1 VYFRSSIRRNPA
13 TDQIDSYYR
22 LVESYRNETD
32 RVCHRTLLNVGFLA
46 GLITVDELNQVR
58 RIICKRYQ
66 DIKGGDE
73 LFDIHENNPQKVIE
87 LADKLWNEL
96 IEKHRIDIGQKQKKE
111 PTIRQRNMV
120 FEESIHHP
128 DVREIGGE
136 WLCHQALEQLKL
148 SNFLSNTG
156 FSEEE
161 TRLAITQII
170 ARAIYPAS
178 ELETARWI
186 RENSALCS
194 VTGYPIEKITK
205 DKLYKSA
212 LKLFSE
218 KEKTERFL
226 PIKTNQLFDIEDK
239 IYLYDLT
246 NTYFEGRK
254 KGSQLAKFG
263 RSKEKRSDCKIV
275 VLALVITPS
284 VFIKYSGIY
293 EGNMQE
299 SKTLEE
305 TIMNLR
311 SLTSTSKRAVVV
323 IDAGIAPEENLAM
336 LIENDFDYV
345 CVSRCK
351 LKYYRIDPTCCPV
364 EIEDKRN
371 RRYNFKK
378 LSVRSIMIIF

>member
-1 VYFRSSIRRNPA
+1 MYFRSSIRRNPA
-13 TDQIDSYYR
+13 TGQIDSYCR
-22 LVESYRNETD
+22 LVESYRNERD
-32 RVCHRTLLNVGFLA
+32 RVCHRTLLNVGFLT

-87 LADKLWNEL
+87 LADKLWNER

-111 PTIRQRNMV
+111 PTIRQRHTV
-120 FEESIHHP
+120 FEESIRHP
-128 DVREIGGE
+128 YVREIGGE

-218 KEKTERFL
+218 KEKIERFL
-226 PIKTNQLFDIEDK
+226 SIKTNQLFDIEDK

-246 NTYFEGRK
+246 DTCFEGRK
-254 KGSQLAKFG
+254 KRKSTCQI
-263 RSKEKRSDCKIV
+263 R
-275 VLALVITPS
+275 
-284 VFIKYSGIY
+284 
-293 EGNMQE
+293 
-299 SKTLEE
+299 TLERE
-305 TIMNLR
+305 TPGLQNR
-311 SLTSTSKRAVVV
+311 CF
-323 IDAGIAPEENLAM
+323 GIG
-336 LIENDFDYV
+336 Y
-345 CVSRCK
+345 
-351 LKYYRIDPTCCPV
+351 
-364 EIEDKRN
+364 
-371 RRYNFKK
+371 
-378 LSVRSIMIIF
+378 